1 MERERSERHGS
12 GPVWRTAWT
21 RIGRIGRRR
30 STILPPSV
38 ETSAGIQR
46 SRGPAV
52 AVDRMRLSRGT
63 SVAVRESW
71 RVLWTSRLVVWAAG
85 ILGVIWFGRVPG
97 TEGLDYGGLSSSFS
111 PFGNLLVAPAA
122 RWDSA
127 WYLLLARDGY
137 AHSAD
142 HVKAAFYPLY
152 PLLMHAGGWIVGSQ
166 LVAGILISVACFFAA
181 LVLLYRLTEI
191 ELGAADARGTLLLMA
206 FAPAAFFFSAVYTES
221 LFLMLSVGA
230 ILAARQGRWAWAGI
244 AGGLAALTR
253 NSGIVVLVPL
263 LVLYLYGP
271 RADADR
277 PAAAAGSWWRPR
289 HPLTRQVLWLALVP
303 AGLALFLVYCA
314 FALGDALAPFHV
326 QHFWYRHTELLG
338 GVTGGASAA
347 WHELRELVTAKGPL
361 SFTRGG
367 TGPFYI
373 AGQSLM
379 LFGFLVFAL
388 VALVGV
394 LRRLPLAYGAYVASA
409 LVLTLSSPV
418 APQPLASFPRYVAV
432 LFPLQMWL
440 ARWCNERGRLE
451 RTVGISAVLLGIMT
465 AQFARWGFV
474 A

>member
-1 MERERSERHGS
+1 MSILD
-12 GPVWRTAWT
+12 T
-21 RIGRIGRRR
+21 RAG
-30 STILPPSV
+30 V
-38 ETSAGIQR
+38 ETSAGIER
-46 SRGPAV
+46 AGGPAV
-52 AVDRMRLSRGT
+52 VVERPRLSPGL
-63 SVAVRESW
+63 VLAVREAW
-71 RVLWTSRLVVWAAG
+71 RVLWTSRLVVWVAG
-85 ILGVIWFGRVPG
+85 ILGVVWFGRVPG

-137 AHSAD
+137 AHSAN
-142 HVKAAFYPLY
+142 HMKAAFYPLY

-166 LVAGILISVACFFAA
+166 LVAGILISLACTFAA
-181 LVLLYRLTEI
+181 LAMLYRLAEI
-191 ELGAADARGTLLLMA
+191 ELGAPDARATLLLVA
-206 FAPAAFFFSAVYTES
+206 FFPAAFFLSAVYTEG

-253 NSGIVVLVPL
+253 NSGVVVLVPL
-263 LVLYLYGP
+263 LVLFFYGP
-271 RADADR
+271 RADR
-277 PAAAAGSWWRPR
+277 PSAAPGPWWRPR
-289 HPLTRQVLWLALVP
+289 HALAPQALWLALVP
-303 AGLALFLVYCA
+303 AGLALFLGYCA
-314 FALGDALAPFHV
+314 LEFGDALAPFHV
-326 QHFWYRHTELLG
+326 QQLWFRQTELLG

-367 TGPFYI
+367 TGPYHI

-379 LFGFLVFAL
+379 LFGFLAFAL
-388 VALVGV
+388 VALAGV
-394 LRRLPLAYGAYVASA
+394 LRRLPFAYGAYVAAA
-409 LVLTLSSPV
+409 LVLTLSSPETQ
-418 APQPLASFPRYVAV
+418 QPLASFPRYVVV

-451 RTVGISAVLLGIMT
+451 RTVGISAVLLGIMA

>member
-1 MERERSERHGS
+1 
-12 GPVWRTAWT
+12 
-21 RIGRIGRRR
+21 
-30 STILPPSV
+30 
-38 ETSAGIQR
+38 
-46 SRGPAV
+46 
-52 AVDRMRLSRGT
+52 
-63 SVAVRESW
+63 VREAWSA
-71 RVLWTSRLVVWAAG
+71 LWTSRLLVWAAG

-137 AHSAD
+137 AHSPD
-142 HVKAAFYPLY
+142 HMKAAFYPLY

-166 LVAGILISVACFFAA
+166 LVAGILISLACLLAA
-181 LVLLYRLTEI
+181 LVLLYRLAAI
-191 ELGAADARGTLLLMA
+191 ELGAAHARSTVLLVA
-206 FAPAAFFFSAVYTES
+206 FSPAAFFLSAVYTEG
-221 LFLMLSVGA
+221 LFLLLSVGA

-263 LVLYLYGP
+263 LVLFLYGP
-271 RADADR
+271 RGDR
-277 PAAAAGSWWRPR
+277 PAAAPRSWWRPR
-289 HPLTRQVLWLALVP
+289 YALTRQALWLVLVP
-303 AGLALFLVYCA
+303 TGLVLFLAYCA
-314 FALGDALAPFHV
+314 VEFHDALAPFHV
-326 QHFWYRHTELLG
+326 QHLWFRHTELLG

-347 WHELRELVTAKGPL
+347 WNELRELVTAKGPL

-394 LRRLPLAYGAYVASA
+394 LRRLPLAYGAYVACA

-418 APQPLASFPRYVAV
+418 AMQPLASLPRYIVV

-440 ARWCNERGRLE
+440 AQWCDERGRLE

>member
-1 MERERSERHGS
+1 M
-12 GPVWRTAWT
+12 
-21 RIGRIGRRR
+21 
-30 STILPPSV
+30 
-38 ETSAGIQR
+38 ETSAGTQR
-46 SRGPAV
+46 PRGPAV
-52 AVDRMRLSRGT
+52 FVARSRLISADMAG
-63 SVAVRESW
+63 ALREAW
-71 RVLWTSRLVVWAAG
+71 RALWTSRAVVWIAG
-85 ILGVIWFGRVPG
+85 ILGVVWFGRVPG
-97 TEGLDYGGLSSSFS
+97 TESFDYGGLSSSFS

-137 AHSAD
+137 AHSPD
-142 HVKAAFYPLY
+142 HMKAAFYPLY

-166 LVAGILISVACFFAA
+166 LVAGILISLACMLAA
-181 LVLLYRLTEI
+181 LAMLYRLTEI
-191 ELGAADARGTLLLMA
+191 ELGASDARATLLLVA
-206 FAPAAFFFSAVYTES
+206 FFPAAFFLSAVYTES

-263 LVLYLYGP
+263 LVLFLYGP
-271 RADADR
+271 RADR
-277 PAAAAGSWWRPR
+277 PSAAPGPWWRPR
-289 HPLTRQVLWLALVP
+289 HALAPQVLWLALVP
-303 AGLALFLVYCA
+303 AGLFAFLGYCA
-314 FALGDALAPFHV
+314 LEFGDALAPFHV
-326 QHFWYRHTELLG
+326 QHLWFRHTALLG

-347 WHELRELVTAKGPL
+347 WQELRELVTAKGPL

-367 TGPFYI
+367 TGPYYI

-379 LFGFLVFAL
+379 LFGFLVFAV
-388 VALVGV
+388 VALLGV
-394 LRRLPLAYGAYVASA
+394 LRRLPPAYGAYVAAA
-409 LVLTLSSPV
+409 LVLTLSSPETH
-418 APQPLASFPRYVAV
+418 QPLASFPRYIAV

-440 ARWCNERGRLE
+440 ARWCNQRGRLE